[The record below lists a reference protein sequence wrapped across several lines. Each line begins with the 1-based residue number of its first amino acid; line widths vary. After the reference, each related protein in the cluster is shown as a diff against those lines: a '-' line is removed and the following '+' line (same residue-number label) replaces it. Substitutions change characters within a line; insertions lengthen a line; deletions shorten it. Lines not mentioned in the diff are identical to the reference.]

1 MARNLDTALLRAF
14 ITVAETGGMTTAA
27 NLLHLT
33 QAAVSQQIKR
43 LEDGFECTLFERDRR
58 GMSLTNAGER
68 LFGKAK
74 RLVAMNDEVWADM
87 TTPAFSGEL
96 KLGVPFD
103 LVGTYLPPILKSF
116 ANSFPQVEISLV
128 CLSSPKLL
136 EALGDGTV
144 DLVLVEELAGKSAG
158 ECLATERLMW
168 VGGKGGDAC
177 LKRPLPVSLGCE
189 NCAFRPSVFKAL
201 RDNGIVWR
209 SVAEIGNVEAMLA
222 TVQTDLAVTAA
233 LPSTLPPGLEILM
246 AESGLPPLPTFA
258 INLHLP
264 RSGASEIAQAMARF
278 IRDGFLGRQRQ
289 AA

>member
-14 ITVAETGGMTTAA
+14 VTVADTRGMTSAA

-43 LEDGFECTLFERDRR
+43 LEEGFDCILFERDRR
-58 GMSLTNAGER
+58 GMTLTNAGER
-68 LFGKAK
+68 LFGRAK
-74 RLVAMNDEVWADM
+74 RLVAMNDELWADM
-87 TTPAFSGEL
+87 TTPAFTGEV

-103 LVGTYLPPILKSF
+103 LVGTYLPAILKAF
-116 ANSFPQVEISLV
+116 ANSYPQVEISLV
-128 CLSSPKLL
+128 CLSSPQLL
-136 EALGDGTV
+136 QALKDGQI
-144 DLVLVEELAGKSAG
+144 DIALVEEPAGRSAG

-168 VGGKGGDAC
+168 VGGKGGDAYA
-177 LKRPLPVSLGCE
+177 KRPLPLSLGCE
-189 NCAFRPSVFKAL
+189 TCAFRPVVFKSL
-201 RDNGIVWR
+201 RDKNIEWR
-209 SVAEIGNVEAMLA
+209 SVADIGNVEAMLA

-233 LPSTLPPGLEILM
+233 LPSTLPPGLEVLM

-264 RSGASEIAQAMARF
+264 RAGASEIALTMARF
-278 IRDGFLGRQRQ
+278 IREGFVGRQRQ

>member
-14 ITVAETGGMTTAA
+14 VTVAETGGMTAAA

-58 GMSLTNAGER
+58 GMTLTNAGER

-116 ANSFPQVEISLV
+116 ANTYPQVEISLV
-128 CLSSPKLL
+128 CLSSPQLL
-136 EALGDGTV
+136 QALADGTV
-144 DLVLVEELAGKSAG
+144 DVALVEEPAGKSAG

-168 VGGKGGDAC
+168 VGAKGGDAC
-177 LKRPLPVSLGCE
+177 FKRPLPLSLGCE

-201 RDNGIVWR
+201 RDKGIIWR

-246 AESGLPPLPTFA
+246 AESGLPLLPTFA

-264 RSGASEIAQAMARF
+264 RSGCSEIAQAMARF
-278 IRDGFLGRQRQ
+278 IREGFLGRQRQ

>member
-14 ITVAETGGMTTAA
+14 VTVAETGGMTAAA

-43 LEDGFECTLFERDRR
+43 LEDGFECTLLERDRR
-58 GMSLTNAGER
+58 GMTLTNAGER

-116 ANSFPQVEISLV
+116 ANTYPQVEISLV
-128 CLSSPKLL
+128 CLSSPQLL
-136 EALGDGTV
+136 QALADGTV
-144 DLVLVEELAGKSAG
+144 DVALVEEPAGKSAG

-168 VGGKGGDAC
+168 VGAKGGDAC
-177 LKRPLPVSLGCE
+177 FKRPLPLSLGCE

-201 RDNGIVWR
+201 RDKGIIWR

-246 AESGLPPLPTFA
+246 AESGLPLLPTFA

-264 RSGASEIAQAMARF
+264 RSGCSEIALAMARF
-278 IRDGFLGRQRQ
+278 IREGFLGRQRQ